1 MKIVSFSVRNYPFT
15 LILFLLALFLGL
27 NALLNMPRGED
38 PPFQAPIFIVLAI
51 YPGASP
57 QDIEELVADP
67 IEEALYELDDI
78 KKVITDCEDG
88 LLSMRVEF
96 SYGVDIDARNNDV
109 VREVNRLRNTLP
121 KELAALNVVR
131 ASSSD
136 VAILQVGLASETA
149 SYAELSA
156 YAEKLK
162 KLLENN
168 IPDLKKVKR
177 EAFPEQQIEVLLDLE
192 RMSRYRIGV
201 NQVIGALQSQN
212 VNIPGGSIDL
222 GSRRFNVKT
231 NSRFQE
237 LADLQRAV
245 VHSGADGKI
254 VLLTD
259 VADVIL
265 AEEVQRQKS
274 SLDNR
279 HAQGFE
285 KHRAK

>member
-38 PPFQAPIFIVLAI
+38 PPFQAPIFVVLAI

-136 VAILQVGLASETA
+136 VAILQAGLVSETA

-156 YAEKLK
+156 YAEKLEK
-162 KLLENN
+162 SLENN
-168 IPDLKKVKR
+168 IPDLKKVNRGFSGTTNRGSPGPGAHVALSHWGQPGYRSLAK
-177 EAFPEQQIEVLLDLE
+177 PECQ
-192 RMSRYRIGV
+192 Y
-201 NQVIGALQSQN
+201 
-212 VNIPGGSIDL
+212 PG
-222 GSRRFNVKT
+222 
-231 NSRFQE
+231 
-237 LADLQRAV
+237 
-245 VHSGADGKI
+245 
-254 VLLTD
+254 
-259 VADVIL
+259 
-265 AEEVQRQKS
+265 RQY
-274 SLDNR
+274 
-279 HAQGFE
+279 
-285 KHRAK
+285 